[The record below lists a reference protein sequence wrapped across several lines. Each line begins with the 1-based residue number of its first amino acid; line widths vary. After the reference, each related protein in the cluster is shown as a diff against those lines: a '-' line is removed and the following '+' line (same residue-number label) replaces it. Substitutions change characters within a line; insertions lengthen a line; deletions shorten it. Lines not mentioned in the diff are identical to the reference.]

1 MLPITLWHAINFT
14 FNAISEMLLGR
25 KTLTNLD
32 SVLKSRDITLPTKK
46 CSQSYI
52 FTSSHVQIWELV
64 HKEGRAPKNWCFWIA
79 VLQKTL
85 ESPLDCKEIKPVN
98 PKGTQPW
105 IFIGGTDAEAPIL
118 WPRDMKSQFIGK
130 DSDPGEEGRQKE
142 KRVADDEMVRQH
154 HWLSGHKSEKTP
166 GDSGGQ
172 GSLACYSPWGCKELV
187 MA

>member
-1 MLPITLWHAINFT
+1 
-14 FNAISEMLLGR
+14 MLLGR

-79 VLQKTL
+79 VLEKTL

-118 WPRDMKSQFIGK
+118 WPHDMKSQFIGK
-130 DSDPGEEGRQKE
+130 DSDPGKKEG
-142 KRVADDEMVRQH
+142 KRRRGWQMMRWLDNITDSVDINLRKLQETVEDREAWHATVHGVAKNWS
-154 HWLSGHKSEKTP
+154 WLSNWTTITYT
-166 GDSGGQ
+166 
-172 GSLACYSPWGCKELV
+172 A
-187 MA
+187 